1 VSTERVF
8 LLETNVLS
16 ELTRKAPHPNVL
28 SFFSRSKPGS
38 LCISA
43 LTLGEIRRG
52 VAHKAKTDMRAA
64 LEFEAWAKELE
75 HIYASRILSVD
86 AEVASIWG
94 ALSAQR
100 TRPIVDTLLAA
111 TALHHGLTMVTRN
124 TADVRD
130 TGVPL
135 INPWELP

>member
-1 VSTERVF
+1 MTTERAF
-8 LLETNVLS
+8 LLDSNVLS

-28 SFFSRSKPGS
+28 SFFSRAKPGS

-43 LTLGEIRRG
+43 LTLGEVRRG
-52 VAHKAKTDMRAA
+52 VAKKAKTDMRAA
-64 LEFEAWAKELE
+64 LEFEQWAKELE
-75 HIYASRILSVD
+75 HTYASRILSID
-86 AEVASIWG
+86 TEVASIWG
-94 ALSAQR
+94 VLSAQR
-100 TRPIVDTLLAA
+100 SRPIVDTLLAA

-124 TADVRD
+124 TGDVRD